1 MVGTEHSHFHEENHM
16 LTSLP
21 YGNLYGDSIG
31 IIMRELVRR
40 AMKVIRRERFNFEI
54 HHKSGYFG
62 EKDDVYTDPDKAA
75 QAIYIKGLREC
86 FPTYG
91 IAAEEDDLSIPCTH
105 ELNIHFT
112 VDPLDGTRAFIRRQ
126 SHGIGTMISLICSG
140 TVLGAYVGD
149 IMSQEIYGSRPGSE
163 NVWRFDE
170 SYRYAKPEKLV
181 IDTSKPFEKRYVLL
195 TDSHYKH
202 TPFTQRLVGP
212 LEHGGL
218 FKGYNVM
225 NGSIG
230 TNMAQLWKSEVVAM
244 VLQPHI
250 ETPWDFC
257 PTYGISRKLGLVF
270 CKIDPISKSLIPYEP
285 LVSPIKRFR
294 SFEVL
299 VVHENYVELMNDR
312 IKKQGL

>member
-1 MVGTEHSHFHEENHM
+1 
-16 LTSLP
+16 
-21 YGNLYGDSIG
+21 
-31 IIMRELVRR
+31 
-40 AMKVIRRERFNFEI
+40 MKVIRRERFNFEVYA
-54 HHKSGYFG
+54 KSGHSG
-62 EKDDVYTDPDKAA
+62 KMDDVYTDPDKAA
-75 QAIYIKGLREC
+75 QAIYVRGLREC

-91 IAAEEDDLSIPCTH
+91 IAAEEDGLSIPCTH

-112 VDPLDGTRAFIRRQ
+112 VDPLDGTRAFIRQQ
-126 SHGIGTMISLICSG
+126 SHGIGTMLSLICSG

-149 IMSQEIYGSRPGSE
+149 VMSQEIYGSRPGSR

-170 SYRYAKPEKLV
+170 SDRYTKPEKLIV
-181 IDTSKPFEKRYVLL
+181 KTSVPFEKRYVLL

-202 TPFTQRLVGP
+202 SLFTQQLIEP

-230 TNMAQLWKSEVVAM
+230 TNMAQLWKSEVAAM
-244 VLQPHI
+244 VLQPHV

-257 PTYGISRKLGLVF
+257 PTYGISKKLGLVF
-270 CKIDPISKSLIPYEP
+270 CKIDQGSKSLIPYEP

-294 SFEVL
+294 PFEVL
-299 VVHENYVELMNDR
+299 VVHENYVERMNDK
-312 IKKQGL
+312 IKKSEL